1 MNIKGAIFDLDGTII
16 DSMLMWEH
24 TMSQF
29 LLSHGI
35 TPSETADEDVSDL
48 DFNETANYVIK
59 HYMPNKKPNE
69 IIDLIDKFVEER
81 YLYHLPLKRDVD
93 SLLISLKQKGV
104 RLIIATASNRHL
116 VEGALKRHGLLQLFD
131 DIVTCQQVGLGKH
144 ISPLVF
150 EVALEK
156 IGTKKEDTLIFED
169 ALYAVKTAKRAGFS
183 VVGIYDEYSKKNKEQ
198 MKKLCDYY
206 FDCWKDAENTLI

>member
-29 LLSHGI
+29 LLSHGL
-35 TPSETADEDVSDL
+35 TPSETADEDVCDL
-48 DFNETANYVIK
+48 DFNQTADYVIK
-59 HYMPNKKPNE
+59 NYMPDKKPHE
-69 IIDLIDKFVEER
+69 IIDLLDSFVEER
-81 YLYHLPLKRDVD
+81 YLYHLPLKEGVD
-93 SLLISLKQKGV
+93 SFLISLKQMGV

-116 VEGALKRHGLLQLFD
+116 VEGALKRHGLLHLFD

-156 IGTKKEDTLIFED
+156 IGTKKSETLIFED

-183 VVGIYDEYSKKNKEQ
+183 VVGIYDEYSRKNREQ
-198 MKKLCDYY
+198 MKKLCDFY
-206 FDCWKDAENTLI
+206 FDTWKEAEEALI